1 MEKENDMYDKKALLL
16 SFYVKIKTM
25 TNLLTIRNFHFFIYS
40 YIIPLFIEVL
50 CQDAN
55 SSSFENSAPVFASIY
70 LTFFN
75 FYWLYLLGTNLNK
88 KNHPKRFL
96 EIRKFKNALIFTYSY
111 FLMLQISL
119 LYIFIVL
126 EESDKLI
133 LIAAIICAIIPFF
146 SYLYCVSFIVKS
158 INEINYPVNTQAGN
172 LKLNFLSFLYLPIG
186 IWIIQ
191 PQINRIFNS
200 SMPSLG
206 TILMKIIKYLK
217 K

>member
-1 MEKENDMYDKKALLL
+1 
-16 SFYVKIKTM
+16 
-25 TNLLTIRNFHFFIYS
+25 
-40 YIIPLFIEVL
+40 
-50 CQDAN
+50 
-55 SSSFENSAPVFASIY
+55 
-70 LTFFN
+70 
-75 FYWLYLLGTNLNK
+75 
-88 KNHPKRFL
+88 
-96 EIRKFKNALIFTYSY
+96 
-111 FLMLQISL
+111 MLQISL